1 MTPLTCAAA
10 RRRLQAFHDR
20 ELPVSQQIA
29 VGAHL
34 EWCDRCA
41 AALAEL
47 QLVRAALRVTGRGRG
62 TLAPDAAAGFNAGVV
77 NRLKAEQDASL
88 CARLQVMF
96 EDMHLV
102 YAGVG
107 AAAATLACLIIM
119 LGMVRFAASARPDSL
134 AALVTFLA
142 TPGSNQNP
150 VAIDGR
156 VLLPRALD
164 GAFST
169 TTGGKDENAEVDA
182 VFTLAAVVTR
192 EGRIAN
198 LELLHANGREPMA
211 DEAKLVEG
219 LLDAVSRARFE
230 PARMAGLPVAVN
242 MVWLVAHTTVHANKN
257 QPIDLPVVP
266 AAKKRAAF
274 LRQPQNSP
282 STQSVFG

>member
-10 RRRLQAFHDR
+10 RRSLQAFHDH
-20 ELPVSQQIA
+20 ELPVSQEIA
-29 VGAHL
+29 VGSHV
-34 EWCDRCA
+34 EWCGECA

-47 QLVRAALRVTGRGRG
+47 QLVRAALRAAARGRG
-62 TLAPDAAAGFNAGVV
+62 TLAREDATGFNAGVV
-77 NRLKAEQDASL
+77 NRLKAEQDAAL

-102 YAGVG
+102 YAGLG
-107 AAAATLACLIIM
+107 AAAATMVCVIIM
-119 LGMVRFAASARPDSL
+119 LGLMRFATSERPDSL
-134 AALVTFLA
+134 AAIVTFLA

-150 VAIDGR
+150 VPIDGR

-164 GAFST
+164 AAFSAAP
-169 TTGGKDENAEVDA
+169 GENDDNAEVDA

-198 LELLHANGREPMA
+198 LELLHASGGQPVA

-242 MVWLVAHTTVHANKN
+242 MVWLVAHTTVHANKS
-257 QPIDLPVVP
+257 QSVDLPIVP

-274 LRQPQNSP
+274 LTIGRSRL
-282 STQSVFG
+282 VMV

>member
-1 MTPLTCAAA
+1 M
-10 RRRLQAFHDR
+10 
-20 ELPVSQQIA
+20 
-29 VGAHL
+29 
-34 EWCDRCA
+34 
-41 AALAEL
+41 AEL
-47 QLVRAALRVTGRGRG
+47 QLVRAALRATARDRAARA
-62 TLAPDAAAGFNAGVV
+62 LDDAAGFNAAVV

-88 CARLQVMF
+88 FARLQVMF

-107 AAAATLACLIIM
+107 AAAATLACLVIM
-119 LGMVRFAASARPDSL
+119 LGMVRFAADARPDSL

-150 VAIDGR
+150 VPIDGR

-169 TTGGKDENAEVDA
+169 TPGGKDESAEVDA

-198 LELLHANGREPMA
+198 LELLHANDGQPVA

-230 PARMAGLPVAVN
+230 PARMDGLPVAVN
-242 MVWLVAHTTVHANKN
+242 MVWLVAHTTVHASKSGS
-257 QPIDLPVVP
+257 IDLPAVP
-266 AAKKRAAF
+266 AAKKRAAV
-274 LRQPQNSP
+274 LSLGRSP
-282 STQSVFG
+282 LVMV

>member
-10 RRRLQAFHDR
+10 RRRLHAFHDR

-29 VGAHL
+29 VESHL
-34 EWCDRCA
+34 EWCGSCA
-41 AALAEL
+41 VALAQL
-47 QLVRAALRVTGRGRG
+47 DLVRAALRSTARDRAARA
-62 TLAPDAAAGFNAGVV
+62 LDDAAGFSAAVV

-88 CARLQVMF
+88 SARLQVMF

-107 AAAATLACLIIM
+107 AAAATLACLVII
-119 LGMVRFAASARPDSL
+119 LGMVRFAADARPDSL
-134 AALVTFLA
+134 AALVTILA

-150 VAIDGR
+150 VPIDER

-169 TTGGKDENAEVDA
+169 TPSGKDENAEADA
-182 VFTLAAVVTR
+182 VFALAAVVTR

-198 LELLHANGREPMA
+198 LELLHAPDENDGQPLA

-230 PARMAGLPVAVN
+230 PARMDGLPVAVN
-242 MVWLVAHTTVHANKN
+242 MVWLVAHTTVRASKDGSS
-257 QPIDLPVVP
+257 DLPVVP
-266 AAKKRAAF
+266 AAKKRAAR
-274 LRQPQNSP
+274 LLIGRSRL
-282 STQSVFG
+282 VMV